1 MKIYLLFLSLLAFTN
16 SLLYLQREMMTK
28 LDSANGHFFI
38 KASDY
43 TNPSYIYI
51 HFKATNIMLNNL
63 EYCDYNSVPT
73 DDSVSKCQFVQ
84 IHPSKSTTDSN
95 IINDYYMFQKYI
107 KSFSFIIFH
116 YSGVKQQSDFEIK
129 VEITDTDK
137 EKEETKEKDESN
149 KSKIILLVAVSV
161 LTVALIV
168 AIIFLVIQAR
178 EIQKIKTGQNA
189 IKEGGNNAITN
200 RDSFL

>member
-16 SLLYLQREMMTK
+16 SLLYLQREKMTK
-28 LDSANGHFFI
+28 LDSENGYFFI

-84 IHPSKSTTDSN
+84 IHPYKSKTDSN

-116 YSGVKQQSDFEIK
+116 YSGVKQSDFEIK

-189 IKEGGNNAITN
+189 IKEEGNNAITN

>member
-16 SLLYLQREMMTK
+16 SLLYLQREKMTK
-28 LDSANGHFFI
+28 LDSENDYFFI

-95 IINDYYMFQKYI
+95 IINDYYRFEKYI

-149 KSKIILLVAVSV
+149 KSEIILLVAVSV

-189 IKEGGNNAITN
+189 IKEEGNNAITS
-200 RDSFL
+200 RGSFL

>member
-16 SLLYLQREMMTK
+16 SLLYLQREKMTK
-28 LDSANGHFFI
+28 LDSENGYFFI

-43 TNPSYIYI
+43 TNQIYIYI

-84 IHPSKSTTDSN
+84 IHPHKSKTDSN

-116 YSGVKQQSDFEIK
+116 YSGVKQSDFEIK

-149 KSKIILLVAVSV
+149 KSIIILLVAVSV

-189 IKEGGNNAITN
+189 FKEEGNNAITN
-200 RDSFL
+200 RGSFL

>member
-16 SLLYLQREMMTK
+16 SLLYLQKEKMTK
-28 LDSANGHFFI
+28 LDSENGHFFI

-63 EYCDYNSVPT
+63 EYCEYNSVPT
-73 DDSVSKCQFVQ
+73 NDSVSKCQFVQ
-84 IHPSKSTTDSN
+84 IHPYKSKTDSN

-107 KSFSFIIFH
+107 KSFSFIIFY
-116 YSGVKQQSDFEIK
+116 YSGVKQQSDFEIQ

-149 KSKIILLVAVSV
+149 KSIIILLVAVSV

-189 IKEGGNNAITN
+189 IKEEGNNAITS
-200 RDSFL
+200 RGSFL

>member
-16 SLLYLQREMMTK
+16 NLLYLQREMMTK
-28 LDSANGHFFI
+28 LDSENGYFFI

-84 IHPSKSTTDSN
+84 IHPHKSKTDSN
-95 IINDYYMFQKYI
+95 IINDYYMFQKFI

-116 YSGVKQQSDFEIK
+116 YSGVKQSDFEIK

-137 EKEETKEKDESN
+137 EKDESN
-149 KSKIILLVAVSV
+149 KSIIILLVAVSV

-189 IKEGGNNAITN
+189 FKEEGNNAITN

>member
-28 LDSANGHFFI
+28 LDLEKGYFFI

-84 IHPSKSTTDSN
+84 IHPYKSKTDSN
-95 IINDYYMFQKYI
+95 IINDYYMFQKFI

-116 YSGVKQQSDFEIK
+116 YSGVKQSDFEIQ

-149 KSKIILLVAVSV
+149 KSIIILLVAVSV

-189 IKEGGNNAITN
+189 IKEEGNNAITN

>member
-16 SLLYLQREMMTK
+16 SLLYLQKEKMTK
-28 LDSANGHFFI
+28 LDSENGYFFI

-43 TNPSYIYI
+43 TNQIYIYI

-84 IHPSKSTTDSN
+84 IHPSKSKTDSN

-116 YSGVKQQSDFEIK
+116 YSGVKQSDFEIK

-149 KSKIILLVAVSV
+149 KSIIILLVAVSV

-189 IKEGGNNAITN
+189 IKEEGNNAITN

>member
-28 LDSANGHFFI
+28 LDLEKGYFFI

-84 IHPSKSTTDSN
+84 IHPSKSKTDSN
-95 IINDYYMFQKYI
+95 IINDYYMFQKFI

-116 YSGVKQQSDFEIK
+116 YSGVKQSDFEIK

-189 IKEGGNNAITN
+189 IKEEGNNAITN
-200 RDSFL
+200 RGSFL

>member
-28 LDSANGHFFI
+28 LDSKDGYFFI

-63 EYCDYNSVPT
+63 EYCDYYSVPT

-84 IHPSKSTTDSN
+84 IHPSKSKTDSN
-95 IINDYYMFQKYI
+95 IINDYYRFEKYI

-116 YSGVKQQSDFEIK
+116 YSGVKQSDFEIK

-149 KSKIILLVAVSV
+149 KSIIILLVAVSV

-189 IKEGGNNAITN
+189 IKEEGNNAITS
-200 RDSFL
+200 RGSFL

>member
-28 LDSANGHFFI
+28 LDLEKGYFFI

-84 IHPSKSTTDSN
+84 IHPYKSKTDSN
-95 IINDYYMFQKYI
+95 IINDYYMFQKFI

-116 YSGVKQQSDFEIK
+116 YSGVKQSDFEIQ

-149 KSKIILLVAVSV
+149 KSIIILLVAVSV

-189 IKEGGNNAITN
+189 VKEEGNNAITN
-200 RDSFL
+200 RDSFV